1 MTISRR
7 VFLAG
12 AAGVGAG
19 WLLLDWAQVDAA
31 LAHAAHAV
39 QQRPAPPFTHLAPDE
54 AAELAAVA
62 ARILPTTD
70 TPGATEAGV
79 IYFIDRALG
88 AEQRKALPTMRAGI
102 TDLRRRAARRKPGT
116 TTFAALP
123 AAHQVAILAEI
134 EQGEF
139 FQGMRCAT
147 MVGMFGDPS
156 HGGNR
161 GGVGWKLLGFE
172 HRASY
177 EAPFGYYDA
186 EAARRR

>member
-123 AAHQVAILAEI
+123 AADQDAILAEI
-134 EQGEF
+134 EHRG
-139 FQGMRCAT
+139 
-147 MVGMFGDPS
+147 VLPGDALR
-156 HGGNR
+156 HDGGDVWR
-161 GGVGWKLLGFE
+161 SIARREPGRRRL
-172 HRASY
+172 
-177 EAPFGYYDA
+177 EAPGLRA
-186 EAARRR
+186 PGLVRGALRLL